1 MSGAH
6 LRIAPGYRLQWEP
19 AQSCHVL
26 LYPEGMVQLN
36 PSAAAV
42 LELCDGSLDADGIV
56 AALEAKY
63 PGAELAADVRQF
75 LEVADERGW
84 LRSA

>member
-1 MSGAH
+1 MSGPR

-63 PGAELAADVRQF
+63 PGADLAADVRQF

>member
-1 MSGAH
+1 MSGGN

-19 AQSCHVL
+19 AQNCHVL

-42 LELCDGSLDADGIV
+42 LEFCDGSLDADGIV

-63 PGAELAADVRQF
+63 PGADLAADVRQF

-84 LRSA
+84 LRSV

>member
-1 MSGAH
+1 MSGAR

-56 AALEAKY
+56 ATLEAKY

>member
-1 MSGAH
+1 MSGAR